1 MTPEGLAFAIFLFAL
16 RILNNAIG
24 TVRVIFIT
32 RDQRLLA
39 SALAF
44 LEALIFA
51 VVFANVVSDL
61 TNIANLLAY
70 CLGFSIGG
78 YVGMAIESRFITS
91 YVIATVITHERG
103 HHIATALRERGFGVT
118 ETVGEGRDGMVL
130 MLRSVISRRDISEL
144 MHIVREVQPDAFVS
158 VEEARAIQHGWVR
171 PAVRNNHMKVM

>member
-1 MTPEGLAFAIFLFAL
+1 MTLEGLAFALFLFAL

-24 TVRVIFIT
+24 TVRVILIT
-32 RDQRLLA
+32 RDQRFLA
-39 SALAF
+39 SVLAF
-44 LEALIFA
+44 MEALIFA

-91 YVIATVITHERG
+91 YVTVNIITHERG
-103 HHIATALRERGFGVT
+103 HHVATALRERGFGVT

-130 MLRSVISRRDISEL
+130 ILRSVISRRDVPDVL
-144 MHIVREVQPDAFVS
+144 ATVREVQPEAFVS
-158 VEEARAIQHGWVR
+158 VEEARTIQHGWVR
-171 PAVRNNHMKVM
+171 QNARSNHR